1 MPQVPLAIRTVF
13 ADLLQRSLDTGF
25 DEDFAPAGSFQKRKR
40 GSRYY
45 WYYREGGRNGQKK
58 TPRYAGPVTDPTI
71 TDRVK
76 RFATLKNDFKD
87 RQRIVRTLIAAGL
100 PFPDGLTG
108 RIVEAMSQAGFFR
121 LRGVLVGTVAFQT
134 YAGLLGANL
143 RGSSLQTQDAD
154 FAQFWGISENI
165 DDEMPPILDVIRTID
180 ETFEAIASI
189 SDPFVSAR
197 YKNSSGYFVDIL
209 TPNRGSDL
217 HQGKIAR
224 MKALGRSGAQP
235 LRHLDYLIYE
245 PERSVLLHAGGIAVT
260 VPRAERFA
268 IHKLIVASERRNQAK
283 ASKDVMQADTLIG
296 ELTSQRPNELA
307 EAFSTAWEE
316 GPKWRDKIED
326 GMTRLSAVSQEAL
339 IELLNRWRSSRR
351 GRHWAPTD
359 PPTWLNR

>member
-1 MPQVPLAIRTVF
+1 MAQVPLAIRTVF
-13 ADLLQRSLDTGF
+13 ADLLQRSLDAGF

-45 WYYREGGRNGQKK
+45 WYYREGGRNGQKM
-58 TPRYAGPVTDPTI
+58 TPRYAGPVTDPSI

-134 YAGLLGANL
+134 YAGLLGLNL
-143 RGSSLQTQDAD
+143 RGATLRTQDAD

-165 DDEMPPILDVIRTID
+165 DDNMLPILEVIRTID
-180 ETFEAIASI
+180 ETFEAITSI

-197 YKNSSGYFVDIL
+197 YKNSAGYFVDML

-224 MKALGRSGAQP
+224 MKALGHSGAQP
-235 LRHLDYLIYE
+235 LRHLDFLIHE
-245 PERSVLLHAGGIAVT
+245 PERSVLLYAGGIPVT
-260 VPRAERFA
+260 VPRPERFA
-268 IHKLIVASERRNQAK
+268 IHKLIVASERRDQAK
-283 ASKDVMQADTLIG
+283 ASKDVMQADTLIR

-307 EAFSTAWEE
+307 EAFTTAWEE
-316 GPKWRDKIED
+316 GPKWRDKMED
-326 GMTRLSAVSQEAL
+326 GMARLSLVSQEAL
-339 IELLNRWRSSRR
+339 ILLINRWRSSRR

-359 PPTWLNR
+359 PPTWLK

>member
-1 MPQVPLAIRTVF
+1 M
-13 ADLLQRSLDTGF
+13 
-25 DEDFAPAGSFQKRKR
+25 
-40 GSRYY
+40 
-45 WYYREGGRNGQKK
+45 
-58 TPRYAGPVTDPTI
+58 
-71 TDRVK
+71 
-76 RFATLKNDFKD
+76 
-87 RQRIVRTLIAAGL
+87 
-100 PFPDGLTG
+100 
-108 RIVEAMSQAGFFR
+108 
-121 LRGVLVGTVAFQT
+121 
-134 YAGLLGANL
+134 
-143 RGSSLQTQDAD
+143 
-154 FAQFWGISENI
+154 
-165 DDEMPPILDVIRTID
+165 
-180 ETFEAIASI
+180 
-189 SDPFVSAR
+189 
-197 YKNSSGYFVDIL
+197 L

-245 PERSVLLHAGGIAVT
+245 PERSVLLYAGGIAVT

-359 PPTWLNR
+359 PPTWLK